1 MRAALLPIYV
11 DESGSLS
18 AGAMVMAGV
27 EIEEAGAAALLERF
41 RAVTGL
47 HGELKGSRIALI
59 ERAFFFELFE
69 RFGGKARVCTV
80 RIADQQPGPRPEDFD
95 VYVALL
101 TQLVDDWLPDAGDC
115 AQVIIDAGR
124 YDAMVLEGVR
134 QDIARLLASCGT
146 ARMADSRRTPGVQI
160 ADVVANSFYNIAIQ
174 SHRAGGI
181 HTIVEPFQG
190 AGLIRANRLRHLPE
204 PRQKHPALQGSAG
217 RRVRPY
223 SGKT

>member
-1 MRAALLPIYV
+1 LPIYV

-18 AGAMVMAGV
+18 AGAMIMAGV
-27 EIEEAGAAALLERF
+27 EVEEAGAAALLDRF

-69 RFGGKARVCTV
+69 RFGGRARVCIV
-80 RIADQQPGPRPEDFD
+80 RMRDQPAGAAKPEDFD

-101 TQLVDDWLPDAGDC
+101 TQLVDEWLPDAGDC
-115 AQVIIDAGR
+115 ANVIIDTGR

-174 SHRAGGI
+174 SRRANSI

-190 AGLIRANRLRHLPE
+190 AGLIRTSRLRTLPA
-204 PRQKHPALQGSAG
+204 PRQKHPALQGNAG

-223 SGKT
+223 SGEAQPS